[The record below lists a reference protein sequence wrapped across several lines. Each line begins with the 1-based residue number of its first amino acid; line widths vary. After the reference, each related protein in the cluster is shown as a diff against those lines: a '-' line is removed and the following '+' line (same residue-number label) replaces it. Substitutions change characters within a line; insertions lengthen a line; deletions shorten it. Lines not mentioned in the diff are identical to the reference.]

1 MKHKLL
7 SILLCLAMALSLLP
21 TTALAAEPVLQG
33 YCGADTSYESQ
44 TYNYSTEW
52 NHTTQTFTGTYYS
65 NAVWTITE
73 NGTMP
78 SDSTKPA
85 YKLTISGT
93 GAIGDFGTSWA
104 FGRPWHFELINN
116 NIAVTDARLR
126 ITAIEIGDG
135 ITEIGAHTFEAY
147 TNVASISVPDSVTKI
162 GEKAFNYCQGAT
174 SITLGSGL
182 REIGKTAF
190 SDCVALTTISF
201 PDKLETIGGSAFS
214 GCNNLSGDLVIPDSV
229 KTIGEAAFANDTNL
243 TGTLTIGSSVAS
255 IGNSAFSGCRFTG
268 ALSIPDSVTSIGN
281 SAFTNCKFTELS
293 LGSGLTEIGESALN
307 TSGTYSGHLSIPD
320 SVTTIG
326 KTAFSGVGFSSI
338 SLGKAVSTIGQ
349 SAFANCTS
357 IHSLD
362 ITAVSSSVTYGDSA
376 FHSFRNPN
384 TFYVNSDPQKSA
396 ISAAITDG
404 RTAFAITNGGTFP
417 VTTQFSAD
425 QLATP
430 VKDGCIF
437 GGWYTDESCETKFTG
452 TPAANSTY
460 YAKWEA
466 AAASVNGV
474 GYESLADAINAA
486 SNGDTIK
493 LLKDVTEN
501 VTIPEAKML
510 TLDLNGK
517 NIAVSSGCAIVNKG
531 NLTVTG
537 NGKVTAEKAAVAN
550 FPGAVANLNG
560 GTYSSSNWYVI
571 KNLGTM
577 TIDGPVTVKK
587 PDGSTDTS
595 SLIDNGWYNN
605 SDNDMNQDYP
615 TSAVEVKLT
624 IKSGDFSGKAGSD
637 SCSVVKNDDYGVLEI
652 TGGTFDSSSNTGTS
666 DATTI
671 LNWNV
676 ATISGGT
683 FIGSYPISNGSYNN
697 DADQGKL
704 TISGGDFTGTSFLLG
719 QATGGTPAAA
729 KLSITGGIFNAPS
742 FGEVDYKIEI
752 SGGSFTMDPT
762 KYVVDGYVVNQSG
775 SMYTVNSFTPEPPA
789 PPVPPYSVIIPAITK
804 KAPELNTT
812 SHTAYVNGYPDG
824 TVKPNGRITRAEVA
838 AIFYRLLTED
848 SRKTYVTTKSG
859 FYDVDSSKWYNTY
872 VATLN
877 NAGVITDSSNGYF
890 RPDDAITR
898 AELAAMLA
906 QFAKTKGGAYSFTD
920 VTVEHWAAYAITV
933 CANLGWINGYP
944 DGTFRPDAT
953 ITRAEMMA
961 MVNRATSRTPRDGAR
976 TWSDNADKAAWY
988 YLDVQEATNNH

>member
-93 GAIGDFGTSWA
+93 GAVGDFGTSWS
-104 FGRPWHFELINN
+104 FGRPWHFELIKN
-116 NIAVTDARLR
+116 NIAVPDIRPS

-147 TNVASISVPDSVTKI
+147 QNVTSIVIPDSVTKI
-162 GEKAFNYCQGAT
+162 GEKAFNYCTGAT

-182 REIGKTAF
+182 KEIGKTAF
-190 SDCVALTTISF
+190 SDCDALTTISF
-201 PDKLETIGGSAFS
+201 PDKLETIGESAFS
-214 GCNNLSGDLVIPDSV
+214 GCDKLSGDLVIPDSV
-229 KTIGEAAFANDTNL
+229 KTIGGSAFANDTKL
-243 TGTLTIGSSVAS
+243 TGTLTIGNSVVS
-255 IGNSAFSGCRFTG
+255 IGNSAFSGCKFTG
-268 ALSIPDSVTSIGN
+268 TLSIPDSVTSIGN
-281 SAFTNCKFTELS
+281 SAFTNCKFAELS
-293 LGSGLTEIGESALN
+293 LGNGLTEIGESALN

-326 KTAFSGVGFSSI
+326 KTAFNGLQFSSI
-338 SLGKAVSTIGQ
+338 SLGKAVSKIGQ
-349 SAFANCTS
+349 SAFENCTS

-376 FHSFRNPN
+376 FHSLRNPN
-384 TFYVNSDPQKSA
+384 TIYVNSDPQKSA
-396 ISAAITDG
+396 VSAAITDG

-437 GGWYTDESCETKFTG
+437 GGWYTDEACTQEFTG

-460 YAKWEA
+460 YAKWEE

-474 GYESLADAINAA
+474 GYTTLGAAITAA
-486 SNGDTIK
+486 QDGNTIM

-501 VTIPEAKML
+501 VTIPEGKER

-517 NIAVSSGCAIVNKG
+517 NITVNSGCAIMNKG

-624 IKSGDFSGKAGSD
+624 IKSGDFSGKTGSD